1 MTRGDG
7 VEGER
12 SGAPGGPWR
21 ADVDGAGRKDA
32 AAGRK
37 VASGRELAL
46 GMEKGGDLREVQHD
60 LVSFTSGTSYVLG
73 GGSDSRKPPSR
84 AGFSCASFKTLV
96 ATLGRRRLYTLR
108 KQKRGCA

>member
-12 SGAPGGPWR
+12 DGAPGGPRR
-21 ADVDGAGRKDA
+21 AGVDGAERKDV

-46 GMEKGGDLREVQHD
+46 GMEKGDLREVQHD
-60 LVSFTSGTSYVLG
+60 LVSLTSGTSYVLG

-96 ATLGRRRLYTLR
+96 ATLGRRHLYTLR
-108 KQKRGCA
+108 K